1 MVDISS
7 LVKFKNTIGYLLFKK
22 IFLGYIIVVS
32 ILLSYQIYLEYSFA
46 KKLVLKELI
55 TSEKSFSNVLAKS
68 VWHFDENKI
77 NSQVEA
83 IINAQTISGVQILT
97 PLNEIISI
105 KGVIPNKLIENKKFV
120 FTSDLSS
127 VKGVEKGLLKHEFDL
142 VDLENSP
149 TESLGKVTFFIKES
163 LVFKIAQE
171 SISLLLISTISSA
184 FALWVLFI
192 YFANKHLTLPLNN
205 LIKSSKELGRKKY
218 NKVEITF
225 NTEKR
230 HELNT
235 LAETFNTMSKD
246 INTAF
251 TEMKELHKIQ
261 EEQKKDLEEA
271 NKYKNDFLAN
281 MSHELKTPL
290 NSINVISSVMMKNRK
305 KLLNDEQVKNVSI
318 INNCGNDLLYLI
330 NDVLDISK
338 LEAGEIVLNME
349 QLDFKKIIYEIKDMF
364 EPQTKEK
371 NINFI
376 FEYDSSIGDIYS
388 DKHRIKQ
395 IIKNLLSNAIKF
407 VKEGNVHFL
416 VTNDN
421 ENVKIQVKDN
431 GIGIPKDK
439 LEHIFDR
446 FKQADGS
453 TSRQYGGTG
462 LGLAIC
468 KELLTLLEG
477 DVQVESEV
485 NIGTSFVVSIPKNKN
500 LVVER
505 EVINEEDKTT
515 IDTNILLFNNDP
527 ISFLGLSI
535 ELKKQFKLINIK
547 DLKEFYKIYE
557 STNYANSIIDISSL
571 EETEIPGLLNI
582 LKEDAIVIYSDDIE
596 KLKEYNFT
604 KIKKPFDKKEIISN
618 IKTQ

>member
-1 MVDISS
+1 MFNISS
-7 LVKFKNTIGYLLFKK
+7 LVKFKDTIGHLLFKK
-22 IFLGYIIVVS
+22 IFFGYIIVVS
-32 ILLSYQIYLEYSFA
+32 ILLSYQIYLEYNFA

-68 VWHFDENKI
+68 VWHFNESKI

-105 KGVIPNKLIENKKFV
+105 KGTVPSKLLKNKKYV
-120 FTSDLSS
+120 FSS
-127 VKGVEKGLLKHEFDL
+127 VTTSLNPSDEDLISHKFDL
-142 VDLENSP
+142 IDEENSP
-149 TESLGKVTFFIKES
+149 NESLGTVDFFIKES
-163 LVFKIAQE
+163 LIFEIAQE
-171 SISLLLISTISSA
+171 SIYLLLFSSISSA
-184 FALWVLFI
+184 VVLWLLFI
-192 YFANKHLTLPLNN
+192 YFANKLLTIPLNN
-205 LIKSSKELGRKKY
+205 LIKASKELGEKKY
-218 NKVEITF
+218 NKVGITF

-235 LAETFNTMSKD
+235 LADTFNTMSKD

-305 KLLNDEQVKNVSI
+305 NLLNEEQVKNLSI

-349 QLDFKKIIYEIKDMF
+349 QLDLKKIIHEIKDMF
-364 EPQTKEK
+364 EPQTEEK
-371 NINFI
+371 NVTFK

-388 DKHRIKQ
+388 DEHRIKQ

-407 VKEGNVHFL
+407 VKEGTVHFL
-416 VTNDN
+416 VTNMN
-421 ENVKIQVKDN
+421 NNVKIQVKDN
-431 GIGIPKDK
+431 GIGIDKNK

-477 DVQVESEV
+477 DIQVESEV
-485 NIGTSFVVSIPKNKN
+485 NIGTTFTICIPKNKEHVEERIH
-500 LVVER
+500 VVE
-505 EVINEEDKTT
+505 EKDNKT
-515 IDTNILLFNNDP
+515 DILLFNNDP
-527 ISFLGLSI
+527 VSFLGLSI
-535 ELKKQFKLINIK
+535 ELKKLHKLIHIK
-547 DLKEFYKIYE
+547 DLDRFLEDYE
-557 STNYANSIIDISSL
+557 ASNYAHTIVDISSL
-571 EETEIPGLLNI
+571 SSNEIKDVLKILNENSIVVYNEDVELLNN
-582 LKEDAIVIYSDDIE
+582 
-596 KLKEYNFT
+596 YNFT
-604 KIKKPFDKKEIISN
+604 KVKKPFNKKDIIAHIEN
-618 IKTQ
+618 Q